1 MVKNRIYLIYFIY
14 VSLSSSPLFPYWIFN
29 HTKRVMY
36 AISMFAIGSFP
47 HLEQPS
53 VLVVQTVHRLQST
66 SLLHLP
72 SFART
77 FINPRKSL
85 VYSFRSKRYRHTLS
99 CQ

>member
-1 MVKNRIYLIYFIY
+1 MVKNRIYLIYLIY

-72 SFART
+72 H
-77 FINPRKSL
+77 SL
-85 VYSFRSKRYRHTLS
+85 AHLLTHIVTRIQFHKQTL
-99 CQ
+99 